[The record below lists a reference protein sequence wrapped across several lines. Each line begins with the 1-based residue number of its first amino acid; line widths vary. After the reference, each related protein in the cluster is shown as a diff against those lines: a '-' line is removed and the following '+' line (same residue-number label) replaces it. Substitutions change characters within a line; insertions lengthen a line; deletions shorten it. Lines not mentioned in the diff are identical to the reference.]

1 MRRFLIMLTALVSA
15 SISFTTSAAGDYRTY
30 VNERYGYSISYPT
43 SLVPQPI
50 SGSGDGRIFNSKTGD
65 AELRVYASTCY
76 ESPDEYVAGYEREQ
90 KTGNLTVTYSHKG
103 KGYVVVSGL
112 KKGRV
117 FYNKVLI
124 SGEGNDL
131 WCTTFTFEYDETAS
145 EKYND
150 VTKRIS
156 TSLKAPAL

>member
-43 SLVPQPI
+43 SLVPQPV

-90 KTGNLTVTYSHKG
+90 KTGNLTVTYSRKG

-112 KKGRV
+112 KKDA
-117 FYNKVLI
+117 FF
-124 SGEGNDL
+124 
-131 WCTTFTFEYDETAS
+131 TTKYLFLERATICGVRHLHSNTMKLLPKNTTTSQS
-145 EKYND
+145 EFL
-150 VTKRIS
+150 R
-156 TSLKAPAL
+156 P